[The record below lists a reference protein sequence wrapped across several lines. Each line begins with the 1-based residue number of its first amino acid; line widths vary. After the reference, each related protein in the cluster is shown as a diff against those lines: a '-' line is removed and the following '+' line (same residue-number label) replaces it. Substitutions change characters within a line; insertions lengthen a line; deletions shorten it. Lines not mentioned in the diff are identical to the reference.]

1 MFHLKDTLHLNSMI
15 KRSFSWWLG
24 LFIAIATALATY
36 LSSCSTSTKFSI
48 NADTIANP
56 NIHFSDSTNFQKF
69 W

>member
-1 MFHLKDTLHLNSMI
+1 MKI
-15 KRSFSWWLG
+15 KRSFTWWLG
-24 LFIAIATALATY
+24 LFIPIATALATY

-56 NIHFSDSTNFQKF
+56 NIQFSDSTHFQKF

>member
-1 MFHLKDTLHLNSMI
+1 MTT
-15 KRSFSWWLG
+15 KRSFTWWLG
-24 LFIAIATALATY
+24 LLIALATALATY

-56 NIHFSDSTNFQKF
+56 NIQFTDSTNFQKF

>member
-1 MFHLKDTLHLNSMI
+1 MKI
-15 KRSFSWWLG
+15 KRSLSWWLG

-48 NADTIANP
+48 NADTIDNP

>member
-1 MFHLKDTLHLNSMI
+1 MKI
-15 KRSFSWWLG
+15 KKPFIWWLG
-24 LFIAIATALATY
+24 LFIALATALATY

-56 NIHFSDSTNFQKF
+56 NIHFTDSTNFQKF

>member
-1 MFHLKDTLHLNSMI
+1 MKS
-15 KRSFSWWLG
+15 KRSLSWWLG
-24 LFIAIATALATY
+24 LLIALATALVTY

>member
-1 MFHLKDTLHLNSMI
+1 MTT
-15 KRSFSWWLG
+15 KRSFTWWLG
-24 LFIAIATALATY
+24 LLIALATALATY

-56 NIHFSDSTNFQKF
+56 NIQFSDSTKFQKF

>member
-1 MFHLKDTLHLNSMI
+1 MMT

-24 LFIAIATALATY
+24 LFIALATALSTY

-56 NIHFSDSTNFQKF
+56 NIQFTDSTNFQKF